1 LKARLCGAGHCPRI
15 AELMDRETPASVFD
29 VQGSGRSL
37 AERTNQLIS
46 QIEARGL
53 P

>member
-1 LKARLCGAGHCPRI
+1 
-15 AELMDRETPASVFD
+15 VFD
-29 VQGSGRSL
+29 VQGSGKSL
-37 AERTNQLIS
+37 AERTNQLIR